1 MEYEKNGEIKTERFL
16 SRTKPKQKNY
26 IETKPIDAPKLKNR
40 ERNLVG
46 LAKSKSIKKIR
57 VDILGNR
64 YYASKEKFSLMVDK
78 F

>member
-1 MEYEKNGEIKTERFL
+1 M
-16 SRTKPKQKNY
+16 PKQKNY
-26 IETKPIDAPKLKNR
+26 IETKPIDAPQYENDKRQKI
-40 ERNLVG
+40 G

-64 YYASKEKFSLMVDK
+64 YYASKEKFSLKVDK